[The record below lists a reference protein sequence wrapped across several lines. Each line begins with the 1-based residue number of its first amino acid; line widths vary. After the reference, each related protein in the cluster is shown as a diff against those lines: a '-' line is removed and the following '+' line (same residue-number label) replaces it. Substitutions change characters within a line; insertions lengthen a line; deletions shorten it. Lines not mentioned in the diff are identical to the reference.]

1 MPRHSPS
8 VLFVA
13 RQDAQHR
20 QRWLLTIMM
29 LAVLAST
36 GCATLPYQFGSANGY
51 RTSSELQFLTS
62 SEQIE
67 RGEPHKVLDTIGWIF
82 AIPDKIILWDRRIGN
97 HNIGSQTETV
107 VADYLA
113 KNELSSVKVRLN
125 QYHPGDDWRR
135 LRANE
140 SVGAGWRYTL
150 GTLSVLGEAIIPGRV
165 FGGDHYN
172 PFTNTIHLYSD
183 VPSVGIHEAGHSKDF
198 ASRNWKGTYA
208 ALYLLPGVP
217 LYHEA
222 KATNDALG
230 YVLTEGDSELQREAY
245 EILYPAY
252 GTYVGSAIGGGN
264 SLAYLAA
271 VVGGH
276 VAGRI
281 NASDNERAAQ
291 QRVSAPTTSNIEI
304 AKSRNSNTEAI
315 GHSEPLSEPLENESQ
330 LASQARVRDESLRQ

>member
-1 MPRHSPS
+1 MSSAQTVVPHVAPHCRLLLIG
-8 VLFVA
+8 VL
-13 RQDAQHR
+13 
-20 QRWLLTIMM
+20 WL
-29 LAVLAST
+29 AFGSS
-36 GCATLPYQFGSANGY
+36 GCATLPYQFGTASGY
-51 RTSSELQFLTS
+51 RTSSELQFMTS

-67 RGEPHKVLDTIGWIF
+67 RGAPHKVLDSIGWVF

-97 HNIGSQTETV
+97 HDVGPQTETAI
-107 VADYLA
+107 ADYLS

-150 GTLSVLGEAIIPGRV
+150 GTLSVLGETIIPGRV

-172 PFTNTIHLYSD
+172 PFTNTVHLYSD
-183 VPSVGIHEAGHSKDF
+183 VPSVAIHEAGHSKDF
-198 ASRNWKGTYA
+198 AWRRWKGTYA
-208 ALYLLPGVP
+208 ALYLLPGAP

-230 YVLTEGDSELQREAY
+230 YVMTEGDQQMQREAY

-252 GTYVGSAIGGGN
+252 GTYLGSAVGGGR
-264 SLAYLAA
+264 SLAYIAA

-281 NASDNERAAQ
+281 KASDNERATEQRTAQ
-291 QRVSAPTTSNIEI
+291 ETAFNASTTKQI
-304 AKSRNSNTEAI
+304 SRDAEAI
-315 GHSEPLSEPLENESQ
+315 GHSEQPQAAADSDSQ
-330 LASQARVRDESLRQ
+330 LAESSMTGP

>member
-1 MPRHSPS
+1 MSSAQTMVPQVMRHRCHLLIG
-8 VLFVA
+8 VLWFA
-13 RQDAQHR
+13 FGS
-20 QRWLLTIMM
+20 I
-29 LAVLAST
+29 
-36 GCATLPYQFGSANGY
+36 GCATLPYQFGTASGY
-51 RTSSELQFLTS
+51 RTSSELQFMTS

-67 RGEPHKVLDTIGWIF
+67 RGTPHKVLDTIGWVF
-82 AIPDKIILWDRRIGN
+82 AIPDKIILWDQRIGN
-97 HNIGSQTETV
+97 HDVGPQTETAI
-107 VADYLA
+107 ADYLS

-150 GTLSVLGEAIIPGRV
+150 GTLSVLGETIIPGRV

-172 PFTNTIHLYSD
+172 PFTNTVHLYSD
-183 VPSVGIHEAGHSKDF
+183 VPSVAIHEAGHSKDF
-198 ASRNWKGTYA
+198 AGRTWKGSYA
-208 ALYLLPGVP
+208 ALYLLPGAP

-230 YVLTEGDSELQREAY
+230 YVMTEGDLQQQREAY

-252 GTYVGSAIGGGN
+252 GTYIGSAIGGSNG
-264 SLAYLAA
+264 LGYIAA

-281 NASDNERAAQ
+281 NASDNERSAAQ
-291 QRVSAPTTSNIEI
+291 RSSQNAALKSAAVKRTNP
-304 AKSRNSNTEAI
+304 NSEAI
-315 GHSEPLSEPLENESQ
+315 GYSELPQQGGDSESQ
-330 LASQARVRDESLRQ
+330 LAESSIESP

>member
-1 MPRHSPS
+1 MSRRSS
-8 VLFVA
+8 VIQRVVK
-13 RQDAQHR
+13 QDVR
-20 QRWLLTIMM
+20 CLPLWLLIAM
-29 LAVLAST
+29 LPAVVNSA
-36 GCATLPYQFGSANGY
+36 GCATLPYRFGTANGY
-51 RTSSELQFLTS
+51 QTSSELQFMTS

-67 RGEPHKVLDTIGWIF
+67 RGEPHKVLDTVGWIF

-97 HNIGSQTETV
+97 HNIGSQTEAA

-150 GTLSVLGEAIIPGRV
+150 GALSVLGETIIPGRV

-172 PFTNTIHLYSD
+172 PYTNTIHLYSD
-183 VPSVGIHEAGHSKDF
+183 VPAVGIHEAGHSKDF
-198 ASRNWKGTYA
+198 ASRTWKGTYA
-208 ALYLLPGVP
+208 ALYLLPGAP

-230 YVLTEGDSELQREAY
+230 YVLTEGDLELQREAY

-252 GTYVGSAIGGGN
+252 GTYLGSAVGGGN
-264 SLAYLAA
+264 SLVYLAA
-271 VVGGH
+271 VAGGH

-281 NASDNERAAQ
+281 SASDNERAVR
-291 QRVSAPTTSNIEI
+291 QRASVATASHSAMSGGV
-304 AKSRNSNTEAI
+304 SRNTEEF
-315 GHSEPLSEPLENESQ
+315 GHSQQPTE
-330 LASQARVRDESLRQ
+330 